1 MTGLSAGG
9 RKGRRLQ
16 VRVER
21 RDAEIEHL
29 RGVWG
34 TLLTSHPNL
43 DRSGPTPDEWLE
55 GPRPDPGYAGA

>member
-1 MTGLSAGG
+1 M
-9 RKGRRLQ
+9 Q

-43 DRSGPTPDEWLE
+43 DR
-55 GPRPDPGYAGA
+55 